1 MQTYTWGLPTRI
13 FHFSLVIFIVVAW
26 ISADDDYLQLHSAFG
41 YAIGVLIVF
50 RLIWGLIGPKYSHFR
65 DFNFS
70 IKKAIDFSKNVLS
83 HNNEKHLGH
92 NPAAALVLFTLLIV
106 IFIVVVTGVLTLGAQ
121 DAKGVFSS
129 LNSTFFKDLE
139 LFEELHE
146 ITANIMLAFI
156 AMHLAGLL
164 TDWVL
169 HRKDETLKSI
179 LTGYK
184 KIDGQGS
191 KINIFQSIIA
201 IIFFILTALTFY
213 FTFANISYF
222 Y

>member
-1 MQTYTWGLPTRI
+1 MQTYIWGLPTRI
-13 FHFSLVIFIVVAW
+13 FHFSLVIFIIVAW

-41 YAIGVLIVF
+41 YAIGVLIIF

-70 IKKAIDFSKNVLS
+70 IKKAIDFSKNILS
-83 HNNEKHLGH
+83 PNNEKHLGH
-92 NPAAALVLFTLLIV
+92 NPVAAFVLFTLLIIIFMVV
-106 IFIVVVTGVLTLGAQ
+106 ITGVLTLGAQ
-121 DAKGVFSS
+121 DEKGVFRG
-129 LNSTFFKDLE
+129 LYSTFFKDLE

-146 ITANIMLAFI
+146 IFANIMLTFI

-164 TDWVL
+164 TDWLL

-184 KIDGQGS
+184 KIDGQGA
-191 KINIFQSIIA
+191 KINIIQSIIA
-201 IIFFILTALTFY
+201 IIFFILTSFTFY

>member
-13 FHFSLVIFIVVAW
+13 FHTSLVLFVFIAW

-41 YAIGVLIVF
+41 YAIGVLIIF
-50 RLIWGLIGPKYSHFR
+50 RLIWGLIGPKYSNFR

-83 HNNEKHLGH
+83 QSSEKHVGH
-92 NPAAALVLFTLLIV
+92 NPAAALVLFSLLII
-106 IFIVVVTGVLTLGAQ
+106 IFIVVITGVLTLGAQ

-129 LNSTFFKDLE
+129 LHDTFFKDLE

-146 ITANIMLAFI
+146 IFANIMLAFI

-169 HRKDETLKSI
+169 HKKDETLKSI

-184 KIDGQGS
+184 RIDGESS

-201 IIFFILTALTFY
+201 IIFFILTSLTFY